1 MIKGKIITLI
11 LAILILLSCGGKED
25 GSISNAIII
34 LIDTCRFDDV
44 GRTTSHGPV
53 TPNLD
58 RFALSG
64 AATFLR
70 ATAPA
75 PWTLPSVASLLTAV
89 YPTVHGAVGH
99 YPDFSRVRENV
110 VTVPEMLCDAG
121 FRTCALVNVAF
132 LDPVLGLNR
141 GFETYDYKP
150 GGNLKIRRAHE
161 TFGDAIRWIEE
172 QKGAP
177 FFLFIHL
184 FDPHMDFDP
193 PEPFRSRF
201 LADYEGEMKPPFRE
215 VARWRTERKITR
227 EIRDFARA
235 LYLAEIAAVDDA
247 CGGFFTWLDS
257 TGLAKETVV
266 AVTADHGEEF
276 WEHGNFEHGHS
287 LYEELIHVPLM
298 IRAGERKLSAT
309 VNGRVGLVDVMPTFL
324 DLLGVAPAETF
335 QGESLLP
342 LMRGEAEPGPGY
354 RFSEALLYG
363 HEWKSVTG
371 NEWKFSYDEVR
382 NKMSLYNLRLDP
394 GELDDL
400 SGMEEKKV
408 QEMASILLAWIRDAL
423 ERTEGAM
430 RGGEVV
436 NMEEEVVDQLR
447 ALGYID

>member
-1 MIKGKIITLI
+1 MNRRIVIFI
-11 LAILILLSCGGKED
+11 LSVLILLSCGGREE
-25 GSISNAIII
+25 GPLTSAIVI

-58 RFALSG
+58 HFASSG
-64 AATFLR
+64 AATFLQ
-70 ATAPA
+70 ATSPA

-89 YPTVHGAVGH
+89 YPTVHGAVGR
-99 YPDFSRVRENV
+99 YPDFSRIRDDV
-110 VTVPEMLCDAG
+110 VLIPEILSEAG

-172 QKGAP
+172 QNDEP

-193 PEPFRSRF
+193 PEPFCSRF
-201 LADYEGEMKPPFRE
+201 LADYDGEMKPPFQD
-215 VARWRTERKITR
+215 VARWRTERNITP

-247 CGGFFTWLDS
+247 CGGFFAWLDS
-257 TGLAKETVV
+257 SGHAKETVV

-287 LYEELIHVPLM
+287 IFEELVHVPLM
-298 IRAGERKLSAT
+298 IRAGEREFSAT
-309 VNGRVGLVDVMPTFL
+309 VDGRVGLVDVMPTLL
-324 DLLGVAPAETF
+324 DLLGVPPAETF
-335 QGESLLP
+335 QGVSLLP
-342 LMRGEAEPGPGY
+342 LMRGETEPGPRY

-363 HEWKSVTG
+363 YEWKSVTG
-371 NEWKFSYDEVR
+371 NEWKFSYNEAR
-382 NKMSLYNLRLDP
+382 NTMALFNLRLDP
-394 GELDDL
+394 GEVDDL
-400 SGMEEKKV
+400 SGVEETKV
-408 QEMASILLAWIRDAL
+408 QEMASILLAWVHDAL
-423 ERTEGAM
+423 ERTGGAM
-430 RGGEVV
+430 HSGETV
-436 NMEEEVVDQLR
+436 NMEKEVIDQLR